1 MSTTNTPSTTPTA
14 FLGGNTPQ
22 VLTGWFVVFMILL
35 IASESSPTIEPLAV
49 AFAWLIAVSVIY
61 AAGPALWTS
70 LNTMIS
76 TGSVT
81 AAAPLNA
88 AGTSGPPPTGH

>member
-14 FLGGNTPQ
+14 FLGGNTPK

-35 IASESSPTIEPLAV
+35 IASESSPTLEPLAV

-61 AAGPALWTS
+61 AAGPELWTG
-70 LNTMIS
+70 LNPRIA
-76 TGSVT
+76 TGSIT
-81 AAAPLNA
+81 GAALNA